1 MCLDMLGSVEIGLD
15 DELILAFDVSI
26 PQVRNDL
33 LTRQLGDHVVAWSPI
48 ASEPLS
54 LDPLSAALLQLL
66 DGQTSAGDLVAD
78 LCEVLEVPQSV
89 AREALR
95 RQLWLFDVGRLL
107 TTSPPSV
114 DVNREHDVFPSAWD
128 P

>member
-1 MCLDMLGSVEIGLD
+1 MLGSVEIGLD
-15 DELILAFDVSI
+15 DESILAFDAST
-26 PQVRNDL
+26 PQVRSDL

-66 DGQTSAGDLVAD
+66 DGQTSAGELVAD
-78 LCEVLEVPQSV
+78 LSEVLEVPESV
-89 AREALR
+89 ARDALH
-95 RQLWLFDVGRLL
+95 RQVWLLDVGRLL
-107 TTSPPSV
+107 TKSMPSV
-114 DVNREHDVFPSAWD
+114 DANREHDVFPQAWD